1 MTRVSA
7 CETSQRRKGEEEDAH
22 EVLEVGHAV
31 GVPQA
36 RDVAD
41 VDRLGAAAARHE
53 DVGLVAE
60 VRRVAEVGA
69 IGDDVTICE
78 LAIVPVSEESLE
90 RSKLLTM
97 TRALARRMSSSRS
110 RPFGSCAVP
119 EPSMTAREED
129 VARQDEVE
137 QRGRGRREEERRTCR
152 RFVLGE
158 EDLVC
163 AR

>member
-1 MTRVSA
+1 MREEGRRRTTRRRISVCA

-69 IGDDVTICE
+69 VGDNVTICE
-78 LAIVPVSEESLE
+78 RTNPPVSEAVSSKVARTDADESSEKRDSLG
-90 RSKLLTM
+90 SVT
-97 TRALARRMSSSRS
+97 SRS
-110 RPFGSCAVP
+110 S
-119 EPSMTAREED
+119 T
-129 VARQDEVE
+129 
-137 QRGRGRREEERRTCR
+137 RTM
-152 RFVLGE
+152 
-158 EDLVC
+158 
-163 AR
+163 

>member
-78 LAIVPVSEESLE
+78 LAIVPVSEAVSSKVARTDADESSEKRDSLG
-90 RSKLLTM
+90 SVT
-97 TRALARRMSSSRS
+97 SRS
-110 RPFGSCAVP
+110 S
-119 EPSMTAREED
+119 T
-129 VARQDEVE
+129 
-137 QRGRGRREEERRTCR
+137 RTM
-152 RFVLGE
+152 
-158 EDLVC
+158 
-163 AR
+163 